1 MNKLEL
7 NIESTKRVFAVGDI
21 HGEITML
28 NDKLAEIGFD
38 KESDILISV
47 GDLIDRGEDSLACLA
62 LIQEPWFKS
71 VRGNHEDL
79 MIQSIIGK
87 DERYLSCWIHNGG
100 NWYFDLNQEDRMYAD
115 DLAKLAND
123 ELPHV
128 MEINYKGKKFVV
140 CHADYPGDEYTGEI
154 KDEMLF
160 DSIWSRKRIEEF
172 KKEGKSVP
180 IKGAD
185 MFIFGHTPIRKPLHV
200 DNCMWI
206 DTGAVFGKELT
217 IIELS

>member
-7 NIESTKRVFAVGDI
+7 TIGDNDRVFVVGDI

-38 KESDILISV
+38 KEKDTLISV

-79 MIQSIIGK
+79 MINSIINK
-87 DERYLSCWIHNGG
+87 DENSLSCWIHNGG
-100 NWYFDLNQEDRMYAD
+100 NWYFDLSQEDRMYAN
-115 DLAKLAND
+115 DLAKIASD
-123 ELPHV
+123 ELPYV
-128 MEINYKGKKFVV
+128 IEISHKGKRFVV
-140 CHADYPGDEYTGEI
+140 CHADYPEDEYTGDI
-154 KDEMLF
+154 DSKILF
-160 DSIWSRKRIEEF
+160 DVIWSRDRIN
-172 KKEGKSVP
+172 KAMKNNASKEIV
-180 IKGAD
+180 GAD
-185 MFIFGHTPIRKPLHV
+185 MFIFGHTPLRRPLQL